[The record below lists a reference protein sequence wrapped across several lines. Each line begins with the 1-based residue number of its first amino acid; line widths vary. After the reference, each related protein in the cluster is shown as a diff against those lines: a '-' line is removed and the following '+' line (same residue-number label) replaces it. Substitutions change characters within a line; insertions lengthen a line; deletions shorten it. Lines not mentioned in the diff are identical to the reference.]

1 MDRCVTA
8 MRKRFAPVLAAVA
21 AGFAA
26 PASAQAPGARLFEI
40 VTETGMPHL
49 EWNLRHA
56 VVTELRCVTRSELA
70 STFWM
75 LRDVSLQD
83 CRLEAQRSGDAQAD
97 YTLVCTGGHGTSGSA
112 RWTFEGE
119 RATGQLDVRLGG
131 KNMTFWQRISAR
143 AVGVC
148 P

>member
-1 MDRCVTA
+1 MTVT
-8 MRKRFAPVLAAVA
+8 KRLAAALSAGAVA
-21 AGFAA
+21 LAGAA
-26 PASAQAPGARLFEI
+26 AAQDTGPRLLEI

-56 VVTELRCVTRSELA
+56 IATEQRCVDRSTLA
-70 STFWM
+70 SAFWM

-83 CRLEAQRSGDAQAD
+83 CRLDPLRADAASAD
-97 YTLVCTGGHGTSGSA
+97 YRLACTGGHGTTGTA
-112 RWTFEGE
+112 RWSYDGG

-131 KNMTFWQRISAR
+131 KNMTFWQRITTR
-143 AVGVC
+143 DLGPC